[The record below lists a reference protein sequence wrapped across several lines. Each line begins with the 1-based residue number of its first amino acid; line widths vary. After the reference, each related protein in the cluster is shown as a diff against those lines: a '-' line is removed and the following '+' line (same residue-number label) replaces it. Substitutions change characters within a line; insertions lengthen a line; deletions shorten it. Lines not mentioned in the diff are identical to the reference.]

1 MDAKNVH
8 KAKLIPGQQKMS
20 KLWHRIARAAGPWR
34 CLSDALA
41 PDLGRPHYTM
51 ATSGCGRIPTGLH
64 ALLPAA
70 DRRKGPDRPG
80 LAALIFLTARP
91 MPGPP
96 DDGRRRAMANRPLVS
111 NVRRRSLPHTLPARR
126 QVRQHYPYIRV
137 CAESC
142 ECLGLPTKREHGARS
157 SNATTPGCCSD
168 SRRTGAQGAS
178 GVERAGTP
186 ARAVRSSL
194 CLPFHRHRQL
204 GC

>member
-1 MDAKNVH
+1 M
-8 KAKLIPGQQKMS
+8 PG
-20 KLWHRIARAAGPWR
+20 LN
-34 CLSDALA
+34 ALRQIWSTA
-41 PDLGRPHYTM
+41 CVCRLRDRVVRPDPHLVACSLPCRRRPTGRPRS
-51 ATSGCGRIPTGLH
+51 ARIG
-64 ALLPAA
+64 
-70 DRRKGPDRPG
+70 
-80 LAALIFLTARP
+80 ALIFLTARP

-126 QVRQHYPYIRV
+126 QVRQHYAYIRV

-157 SNATTPGCCSD
+157 KMSSTPGCCSD

-186 ARAVRSSL
+186 ARAARSSL
-194 CLPFHRHRQL
+194 CLPFHRRRQL

>member
-1 MDAKNVH
+1 
-8 KAKLIPGQQKMS
+8 MS
-20 KLWHRIARAAGPWR
+20 ELWHRIARAAGPWR
-34 CLSDALA
+34 CLSGRFVSTAL
-41 PDLGRPHYTM
+41 YY
-51 ATSGCGRIPTGLH
+51 ATSVCGPTPTWWH

-70 DRRKGPDRPG
+70 DRREGPDRPG

-111 NVRRRSLPHTLPARR
+111 NVRRRSRPHTLPARR
-126 QVRQHYPYIRV
+126 QVRQHYAYIRV

-157 SNATTPGCCSD
+157 KMSSTPGCCSD

-186 ARAVRSSL
+186 ARAARSSL
-194 CLPFHRHRQL
+194 CLPFHRRRQL